1 MATPDAPSISQYVND
16 AGAYVLSI
24 SAVPDEHLQRPLIVH
39 VGDDTV
45 LDESSGGGREELG
58 WCAWCEEA
66 QSPTY
71 LRHDGHDPECPLAPA
86 SGANTAPAGRG

>member
-1 MATPDAPSISQYVND
+1 MATFDEPTLSHYVND

-24 SAVPDEHLQRPLIVH
+24 SAIPEEHLHRPLIVH

-45 LDESSGGGREELG
+45 LDESTGRNETG

-66 QSPTY
+66 ESPPY
-71 LRHDGHDPECPLAPA
+71 LRHEGHDPECPP
-86 SGANTAPAGRG
+86 GRGLPPTGARGRSG